1 MRLGMGSC
9 LIACLAMSACR
20 SGADRSAWTVSIRG
34 FGPVEAGMTLAEAN
48 AAGARALRAPHPGSE
63 SCDMVGFADDTGS
76 AVSFMV
82 VGGRIA
88 RVDITGSPVET
99 NHGARIGDAES
110 RIQQLYPGRVT
121 VRPHKYTAGHYL
133 IVAPSTPADS
143 GFELVFE
150 TDSRRVTRYRAGK
163 LPAVEY
169 VEGCS

>member
-1 MRLGMGSC
+1 MRLRMGSF
-9 LIACLAMSACR
+9 LFALLATSACR
-20 SGADRSAWTVSIRG
+20 SGTNRSVWTVSIRG
-34 FGPVEAGMTLAEAN
+34 FGPIEAGMTLAEAN
-48 AAGARALRAPHPGSE
+48 AAGGRSLATPGSE

-82 VGGRIA
+82 VEGRIA

-121 VRPHKYTAGHYL
+121 VRPHKYTDGHYL

-150 TDSRRVTRYRAGK
+150 TDSQRVTRYRAGK